1 MMNAKNEIILPNGGT
16 LRLSAGIG
24 GTEASA
30 ILGCNPYM
38 NSVQLWEYKTGRREK
53 ADLSKNPLVQ
63 NGIKSEPFIRG
74 LIECDRPDLEIH
86 YKEFDF
92 RRNKQNDFMI
102 CVLDGEAFRTTSNE
116 NKEAGTLE
124 IKTVNVL
131 NHEHIA
137 RNWGNYK
144 DENGEWKRRVP
155 QNYYIQVI
163 HSMAVCNHQFADLV
177 ARFRFFARD
186 TSVSH
191 CSTEYYH
198 WERKEVLADI
208 DFLMEKERVFWEEF
222 VLKDVR
228 PPLVLPAI

>member
-1 MMNAKNEIILPNGGT
+1 MMNEKNEIILPNGGL
-16 LRLSAGIG
+16 LRISAGIG

-38 NSVQLWEYKTGRREK
+38 NSVELWEYKTGRREK
-53 ADLSKNPLVQ
+53 KDLSGNALVQ

-74 LIECDRPDLEIH
+74 LIECDRPDLEIK

-92 RRNKQNDFMI
+92 RRNSTHDFMI
-102 CVLDGEAFRTTSNE
+102 CVLDGETARHNNATQ
-116 NKEAGTLE
+116 KEYGTLE

-131 NHEHIA
+131 NHDHIS

-163 HSMAVCNHQFADLV
+163 HSMAVCGHQFADLV
-177 ARFRFFARD
+177 ARFRFFD
-186 TSVSH
+186 KDKNVSH

-198 WERKEVLADI
+198 WERKEVASDI
-208 DFLMEKERVFWEEF
+208 DFLMEKEQVFWEEF
-222 VLKDVR
+222 VLKDKR
-228 PPLVLPAI
+228 PPLVLPTI